1 MKEKLAFPLV
11 PWLFPLW
18 KTGMFHVLDAFPK
31 VFARWESQIS
41 ISRFFCSGSLFE
53 RIVSKRPGRGQSNS
67 LTTGIPHVAGLE
79 SHCKYRLVEA
89 ATKTIW
95 GLFTHTNWYWLYIY
109 TSKEISAQIIS
120 GSPTETRMTTS
131 KKWEL
136 KREKN
141 WILTTKSLLLI
152 FPPLNPWCS
161 LGSIHFQGTY
171 CTGVFHILWT
181 GIKPWY
187 L

>member
-1 MKEKLAFPLV
+1 MWLGWNHTANIGWLKQQQKL
-11 PWLFPLW
+11 
-18 KTGMFHVLDAFPK
+18 
-31 VFARWESQIS
+31 
-41 ISRFFCSGSLFE
+41 SGDYLH
-53 RIVSKRPGRGQSNS
+53 
-67 LTTGIPHVAGLE
+67 IPID
-79 SHCKYRLVEA
+79 
-89 ATKTIW
+89 TD
-95 GLFTHTNWYWLYIY
+95 YIY
-109 TSKEISAQIIS
+109 TTKEISAQIIS

-152 FPPLNPWCS
+152 FPPLNPWFS

-181 GIKPWY
+181 GIKP
-187 L
+187 